1 MDLEIVCPH
10 CGSTKKI
17 SSRDKLINCD
27 FCGSSLSDI
36 AKEFLINAEEEKK
49 GPNVIPP
56 VYQNIPSFPISQKLQ
71 KSQSKGTQPRQF
83 PFRFGNKPKRTTSS
97 KEVFLYFP
105 QINQKVII
113 PSNTSIFH
121 FGRNTI
127 LPLVNP
133 NEFDVEWLN
142 SISRVRKQNHQIF
155 KYHFIIIR
163 DRKGLFFIEDKESRW
178 GTWLNRSQIKGKG
191 KIALKNG
198 DKIELMLSKPNIKN
212 VFPFV
217 IKFSS

>member
-1 MDLEIVCPH
+1 MSEIVCPH
-10 CGSTKKI
+10 CGSTKKVLTQNKI
-17 SSRDKLINCD
+17 INCD

-36 AKEFLINAEEEKK
+36 AKEFLYNAEEEKK
-49 GPNVIPP
+49 QQKVTPP
-56 VYQNIPSFPISQKLQ
+56 VYQNMPSFPISQKLQ
-71 KSQSKGTQPRQF
+71 KSQLKSAQPRQF
-83 PFRFGNKPKRTTSS
+83 PFRFRNKPSDPTPS
-97 KEVFLYFP
+97 KEAFLYFP

-113 PSNTSIFH
+113 PSNESIFH

-142 SISRVRKQNHQIF
+142 SISRVRKQDHQIN
-155 KYHFIIIR
+155 KYHFLIKR
-163 DRKGLFFIEDKESRW
+163 DKKGLFSIEDTESRW
-178 GTWLNRSQIKGKG
+178 GTWLNRQQIKGKG
-191 KIALKNG
+191 NNSLRNG

-217 IKFSS
+217 IKFNC